1 MTPRALIPGAAFVS
15 LLLFTFSLYA
25 QRPGSRRGTP
35 LRVGQVAPDFELELL
50 ADSKPA
56 TAKAAAKRK
65 PAAENGKVRLSSFRD
80 KKPVVLFFGSYT

>member
-1 MTPRALIPGAAFVS
+1 MT
-15 LLLFTFSLYA
+15 LLHA
-25 QRPGSRRGTP
+25 QRPGNRGGKT
-35 LRVGQVAPDFELELL
+35 LRVGQTAPDFELELL

-65 PAAENGKVRLSSFRD
+65 PETKDGPATIRLSSFAG